1 MKNLTVNASLI
12 RGAQS
17 CQAKKDVRYYLNGIL
32 LAANGDIVGTDGKC
46 LFHSPGIG
54 ADINGQYV
62 PFDKPETDLIID
74 IDGTI
79 PATAKT
85 VTFVFHNDRNGI
97 CTTDNGK
104 AFTVTVIDGKY
115 PDYHRIMVEQ
125 SRRTSFTDGFGVNI
139 SLLSKAE
146 SAFGKGSI
154 VALYHGTEHDSILI
168 KYDGNTGKYDVSL
181 ENATFIVMPCKV
193 AHSFAQLTSL
203 AQRVVA

>member
-54 ADINGQYV
+54 ADINGEYV
-62 PFDKPETDLIID
+62 PFDKPETDLIVD
-74 IDGTI
+74 IDGAI

-85 VTFVFHNDRNGI
+85 VTFVFDADLGGI

-104 AFTVTVIDGKY
+104 AFTFSVIDAKY
-115 PDYHRIMVEQ
+115 PDYRRIMVDQ
-125 SRRTSFTDGFGVNI
+125 ARRTSFADGFGVNI

-154 VALYHGTEHDSILI
+154 VALYHGTENDSVLI
-168 KYDGNTGKYDVSL
+168 KYDGNTGKANLAL

-203 AQRVVA
+203 AQRAVA